1 MVIMVYHTLQMHY
14 SSLILTRLTY
24 IITHIIYVCVCTL
37 WHICVYAQ
45 IYMLW
50 IYLCTMGIYMF
61 SYIYIYIYAVFFLC
75 MCVCEHVLR
84 VRK

>member
-61 SYIYIYIYAVFFLC
+61 SYIYLYIYMLYFFC
-75 MCVCEHVLR
+75 VYVCESMCCA
-84 VRK
+84 